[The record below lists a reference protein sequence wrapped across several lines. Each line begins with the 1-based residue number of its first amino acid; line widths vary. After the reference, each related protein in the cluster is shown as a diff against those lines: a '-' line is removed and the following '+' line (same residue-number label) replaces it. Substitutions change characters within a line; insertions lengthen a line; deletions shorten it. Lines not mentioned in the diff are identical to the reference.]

1 MKKDKLTYNSN
12 AKIRNFTIDDIGK
25 LSINDIKKLKDM
37 FGPKPRQST
46 KKKKDIIE
54 DDLDIP
60 NVKNNGVKTG
70 IDHMKGFT
78 ENLKPTQ
85 TNPFFRGYVPNP
97 SNLLMLENS
106 GDNTRF
112 VNKSNLNI
120 DDVNNAI
127 KTNINPLLDNVRE
140 EAKNKLL
147 NEFKPHLDNF
157 ENTTRFIKNDYD
169 KFRNDIDKDIRELY
183 SMNQGDDD
191 YSNIDYQDFSK
202 SKPKITVFDDDAGNF
217 GGSNGSDNFVS
228 LNDKNDFKENLQM
241 GNNENQKYNE
251 IPDIGDLFFDEE
263 LPVNYKEEKEP
274 EPEPELQ
281 VNYKVNDGAPQIDN
295 QFERRPEPQQPQID
309 LEEIIKTK
317 EFERYMNFNIKSDEA
332 KQLYIDLGGNEQNI
346 INASGKG
353 SINKV
358 RGGISK
364 LLKDTYNYHDKAT
377 TKDAKTNEW
386 KIR

>member
-12 AKIRNFTIDDIGK
+12 AKLRNFTIDDIGK

-37 FGPKPRQST
+37 FGPKPRQSSN
-46 KKKKDIIE
+46 KKKKDIID
-54 DDLDIP
+54 DDLDIQ
-60 NVKNNGVKTG
+60 NVKNNGVRTG

-106 GDNTRF
+106 GDNSRF

-147 NEFKPHLDNF
+147 NEFKPHLENF
-157 ENTTRFIKNDYD
+157 ENTTRFIKNDYQ
-169 KFRNDIDKDIRELY
+169 KFRNQTENDLRDLY

-191 YSNIDYQDFSK
+191 YSNVDYQDFSK

-217 GGSNGSDNFVS
+217 GGSKGSDNFVS
-228 LNDKNDFKENLQM
+228 LNDKNEFAENLQM
-241 GNNENQKYNE
+241 GNNENQNYDE
-251 IPDIGDLFFDEE
+251 IPDTGDLFFDEE
-263 LPVNYKEEKEP
+263 LPVNYKEEKKP
-274 EPEPELQ
+274 EPEPE
-281 VNYKVNDGAPQIDN
+281 
-295 QFERRPEPQQPQID
+295 QPQID
-309 LEEIIKTK
+309 LEEKK
-317 EFERYMNFNIKSDEA
+317 N
-332 KQLYIDLGGNEQNI
+332 
-346 INASGKG
+346 
-353 SINKV
+353 
-358 RGGISK
+358 
-364 LLKDTYNYHDKAT
+364 
-377 TKDAKTNEW
+377 W
-386 KIR
+386 KI